1 MSHEILMSVEN
12 GLLRVA
18 QVEDGELTA
27 LQAAPMGKAD
37 ADSASSGMVG
47 QIYLARVERVVE
59 RLQAAFVDIGFD
71 KSGFLGAREARA
83 LVPDATRDTP
93 IEDCVES
100 GDTVLVQVTRPPQGE
115 KGAQVTA
122 DVTVAG
128 RGVVL
133 APCRSRIAVSRQI
146 EDEAE
151 RARLIELAEKIR
163 AGDGV
168 EAVDIEG
175 MDGPSGWVLRTAAE
189 GQDIEALAADMANV
203 GAQWEALLERAE
215 DTEPPSL
222 IHEDLGPVEKALRD
236 LVRADTSA
244 VVVEGAAAFAVAKG
258 FMRQN
263 MPQLAEILSP
273 SDDGEILFDRHD
285 VAGQL
290 DKALSPRVDLASGAW
305 LMIEPTEAM
314 TTVDVNS
321 GSAEGDALAVN
332 LEAAAAIAKQI
343 RLRALG
349 GLVAIDFID
358 MTDEA
363 AHEAVLKALD
373 GGFDGDKNA
382 VRIGPMSEFSVV
394 EMTRRRDVMTLSEAL
409 SQGGGG
415 QEAEPADD

>member
-93 IEDCVES
+93 IEDCIES

-222 IHEDLGPVEKALRD
+222 IHEDLGPVEKAMRD

-373 GGFDGDKNA
+373 DGFDGDKNA

-409 SQGGGG
+409 RQGGGG

>member
-1 MSHEILMSVEN
+1 MVHELLMSVEN

-18 QVEDGELTA
+18 QVEDGQLVA
-27 LQAAPMGKAD
+27 LQAAPLGK
-37 ADSASSGMVG
+37 SAVGKSGPQSAMVG

-59 RLQAAFVDIGFD
+59 RLQAAFVDIGFE

-83 LVPDATRDTP
+83 LLPDATRDTP
-93 IEDCVES
+93 IEDCVEA
-100 GDTVLVQVTRPPQGE
+100 GDTVLVQVTRPPQGD

-122 DVTVAG
+122 DVTLAG

-146 EDEAE
+146 EDENE
-151 RARLIELAEKIR
+151 RNRLTDLAEKIR

-168 EAVDIEG
+168 EAVDVEG

-189 GQDIEALAADMANV
+189 GQDMEALAADMASV
-203 GAQWEALLERAE
+203 ATQWEALLERAE
-215 DTEPPSL
+215 NAEPPSL

-236 LVRADTSA
+236 LVRAETMTIA
-244 VVVEGAAAFAVAKG
+244 VEGAAAFAIAKG
-258 FMRQN
+258 YLRQH
-263 MPQLAEILSP
+263 MAHASDILAQSE
-273 SDDGEILFDRHD
+273 DGEILFDRHD

-290 DKALSPRVDLASGAW
+290 DKALSPRIELASGAW

-314 TTVDVNS
+314 TTIDVNS
-321 GSAEGDALAVN
+321 GAAEGDALAVN
-332 LEAAAAIAKQI
+332 LEAAQAIARQI

-349 GLVAIDFID
+349 GLIAIDFID
-358 MTDEA
+358 MTDAA

-373 GGFDGDKNA
+373 DGFDGDKNP

-394 EMTRRRDVMTLSEAL
+394 EMTRRRDVMSLAEAL
-409 SQGGGG
+409 RQTGDG
-415 QEAEPADD
+415 

>member
-203 GAQWEALLERAE
+203 AAQWEALLERAE

-244 VVVEGAAAFAVAKG
+244 VVVEGAAAFAGAKG

-321 GSAEGDALAVN
+321 GSAEGNALAVN

-373 GGFDGDKNA
+373 DGFDGDKNA

-409 SQGGGG
+409 RQGGGG

>member
-18 QVEDGELTA
+18 QVEDGALTGV
-27 LQAAPMGKAD
+27 QAALLKQSED
-37 ADSASSGMVG
+37 KSGNMVG

-71 KSGFLGAREARA
+71 KSAFLGAREARA

-93 IEDCVES
+93 IEDCVED
-100 GDTVLVQVTRPPQGE
+100 GDTVLVQVTRPPQGD

-122 DVTVAG
+122 DVTLAG

-146 EDEAE
+146 EDETE
-151 RARLIELAEKIR
+151 RARLTDLAEKIR

-168 EAVDIEG
+168 EAVDVDG

-189 GQDIEALAADMANV
+189 GQEIDALAADMANV
-203 GAQWEALLERAE
+203 AAQWEALLARAE
-215 DTEPPSL
+215 DMDAPSL

-236 LVRADTSA
+236 LVRANTAA
-244 VVVEGAAAFAVAKG
+244 VVVEGAAAFAAAKG

-263 MPQLAEILSP
+263 MAPLADILSAGA
-273 SDDGEILFDRHD
+273 DGEILFDRHD

-290 DKALSPRVDLASGAW
+290 DKAMSPRVELPSGAW
-305 LMIEPTEAM
+305 LMIETTEAM

-321 GSAEGDALAVN
+321 GRAEGDALAVN
-332 LEAAAAIAKQI
+332 LEAAAALAKQI

-349 GLVAIDFID
+349 GLIAIDFID
-358 MTDEA
+358 MTDET

-373 GGFDGDKNA
+373 AGFEGDKNP

-394 EMTRRRDVMTLSEAL
+394 EMTRRREVMTLAEAL
-409 SQGGGG
+409 RQNGGG
-415 QEAEPADD
+415 